1 MWCLHSIVSNVHMM
15 QKKKKK
21 ENQWARIKETM
32 DKDHNLQES
41 I

>member
-1 MWCLHSIVSNVHMM
+1 MVSNVHMM
-15 QKKKKK
+15 QKKK
-21 ENQWARIKETM
+21 NQWARIKETM